1 MEQVSLKSLSE
12 QIEALQRQIE
22 ALTGRLARIEGY
34 GPQAAPPTAAA
45 TPATAIPP
53 TAEEGI
59 TEELL
64 LAIAA
69 AVSAY
74 LGKRAPIRQVRLL
87 SSQTWAQQG
96 RAYIQASH
104 RIDRKQD

>member
-1 MEQVSLKSLSE
+1 MEQVSLKTLSE

-22 ALTGRLARIEGY
+22 ALTGRLAQIEGY
-34 GPQAAPPTAAA
+34 GAQPAPPPAA
-45 TPATAIPP
+45 TPGTAIPTP
-53 TAEEGI
+53 AEEGI

-64 LAIAA
+64 MAIAA

-74 LGKRAPIRQVRLL
+74 LGKRAPIRQIRLV

>member
-22 ALTGRLARIEGY
+22 ALTSRLAQIEGY
-34 GPQAAPPTAAA
+34 GPQAAPQTVA
-45 TPATAIPP
+45 TQATAVPAP
-53 TAEEGI
+53 EEEGI

-64 LAIAA
+64 MAIAA

-74 LGKRAPIRQVRLL
+74 LGKRAPIRQIRLL

>member
-12 QIEALQRQIE
+12 QIEALQRHIE
-22 ALTGRLARIEGY
+22 ALTARLAQIEGT
-34 GPQAAPPTAAA
+34 GPQPAPAPPAPLA
-45 TPATAIPP
+45 TPVQP
-53 TAEEGI
+53 AEEAI

-64 LAIAA
+64 LTIAA

-74 LGKRAPIRQVRLL
+74 LGKRAPIRQVRLV
-87 SSQTWAQQG
+87 SSHTWAQQG
-96 RAYIQASH
+96 RAFIQASH

>member
-1 MEQVSLKSLSE
+1 MEQFSLKSLSD
-12 QIEALQRQIE
+12 QIQALQSQIE
-22 ALTGRLARIEGY
+22 ALTARIAQIEGF
-34 GPQAAPPTAAA
+34 GAKPAPQPASVTAAPTV
-45 TPATAIPP
+45 
-53 TAEEGI
+53 EEGI

-74 LGKRAPIRQVRLL
+74 LGKRAPIRQVRLV
-87 SSQTWAQQG
+87 SSQAWAQQG

-104 RIDRKQD
+104 RIERKQD

>member
-12 QIEALQRQIE
+12 QIAALQRQIE
-22 ALTGRLARIEGY
+22 ALTGRLAQIEGT
-34 GPQAAPPTAAA
+34 GPQAAPPTA
-45 TPATAIPP
+45 PAPVAGSVQP
-53 TAEEGI
+53 AEEAI

-64 LAIAA
+64 LTIAA

-74 LGKRAPIRQVRLL
+74 LGKRAPIRQVRLV

-96 RAYIQASH
+96 RAFIQASH